1 MRVAKKVSIK
11 YLQLLNSISSLFIT
25 RIIMQ
30 STIGKT
36 CSGLL
41 VAGLLATGL
50 PAPAQDTPTEERPAS
65 LQFFCGQTFDSAS
78 GGQIPTTLVWQPEKE
93 GNVALIRWKSEYF
106 GKDTQKRCQ
115 LVSAK
120 FQKLWNSGQL
130 NFITA
135 GTVKKQPIVC
145 GVASEGDTCSGQNQ
159 LFQLKP
165 FADSSNL
172 IAQLEGVFQGK
183 VSSPVYESGGGA
195 SKYLNMRSLL
205 RNRTVISRQ
214 APPSK

>member
-1 MRVAKKVSIK
+1 
-11 YLQLLNSISSLFIT
+11 
-25 RIIMQ
+25 MQ
-30 STIGKT
+30 SIISKT
-36 CSGLL
+36 FSGLL
-41 VAGLLATGL
+41 VAGLLASSL
-50 PAPAQDTPTEERPAS
+50 PVQAQDAPAEERPADG
-65 LQFFCGQTFDSAS
+65 LQFFCGKTFDSAS

-120 FQKLWNSGQL
+120 FQKLWNAGQL

-183 VSSPVYESGGGA
+183 VSSPVYESGGGSA

>member
-1 MRVAKKVSIK
+1 
-11 YLQLLNSISSLFIT
+11 
-25 RIIMQ
+25 MQ
-30 STIGKT
+30 SIISKT

-41 VAGLLATGL
+41 MAGLLATGL
-50 PAPAQDTPTEERPAS
+50 PAQAQEAPAEEQPATS
-65 LQFFCGQTFDSAS
+65 LQFFCAS

-120 FQKLWNSGQL
+120 FQKLWNAGQL

>member
-1 MRVAKKVSIK
+1 
-11 YLQLLNSISSLFIT
+11 
-25 RIIMQ
+25 MQ
-30 STIGKT
+30 SIISKT
-36 CSGLL
+36 FSGLL
-41 VAGLLATGL
+41 VAGLLATSL
-50 PAPAQDTPTEERPAS
+50 PAQAQDAPAEDPPS
-65 LQFFCGQTFDSAS
+65 DNLQFFCGKTFDSAS
-78 GGQIPTTLVWQPEKE
+78 GSQIPTTLVWQPEKE

-135 GTVKKQPIVC
+135 GTVKRQPIVC

-183 VSSPVYESGGGA
+183 VSSPVYESGGGSA

>member
-1 MRVAKKVSIK
+1 M
-11 YLQLLNSISSLFIT
+11 QSISKIF
-25 RIIMQ
+25 
-30 STIGKT
+30 
-36 CSGLL
+36 SGLL
-41 VAGLLATGL
+41 VAGLLVSGL
-50 PAPAQDTPTEERPAS
+50 PVHAQDAPAEDRAADS
-65 LQFFCGQTFDSAS
+65 LQFFCGKTFDSAS
-78 GGQIPTTLVWQPEKE
+78 GNQIPTTLVWQPEKE

-135 GTVKKQPIVC
+135 GTVRKQPIVC
-145 GVASEGDTCSGQNQ
+145 GVASEGETCSGQNQ

-165 FADSSNL
+165 FADSSDL

-183 VSSPVYESGGGA
+183 VSSPVYENGGSA
-195 SKYLNMRSLL
+195 NKYLNMRSLL
-205 RNRTVISRQ
+205 KNRTAVSRQ

>member
-30 STIGKT
+30 SIISKT

-50 PAPAQDTPTEERPAS
+50 PAQAQDTPTEERPAS

-214 APPSK
+214 APPIK

>member
-1 MRVAKKVSIK
+1 
-11 YLQLLNSISSLFIT
+11 
-25 RIIMQ
+25 MQ
-30 STIGKT
+30 SIISKT
-36 CSGLL
+36 FSGLL
-41 VAGLLATGL
+41 VAGLLATSL
-50 PAPAQDTPTEERPAS
+50 PAQAQDAPAEDRPADS
-65 LQFFCGQTFDSAS
+65 LQFFCGKTFDSAS
-78 GGQIPTTLVWQPEKE
+78 GNQIPTTLVWQPEKE

-145 GVASEGDTCSGQNQ
+145 GVASEGDSCSGKNQ

-183 VSSPVYESGGGA
+183 VSSPVYESGG
-195 SKYLNMRSLL
+195 SSTNKYLNMRSLL
-205 RNRTVISRQ
+205 QNRTVVSRQ

>member
-1 MRVAKKVSIK
+1 M
-11 YLQLLNSISSLFIT
+11 QSISKAF
-25 RIIMQ
+25 
-30 STIGKT
+30 
-36 CSGLL
+36 SGLL

-50 PAPAQDTPTEERPAS
+50 PVHAQETPAEDRSADS
-65 LQFFCGQTFDSAS
+65 LQFFCGKTFDSAS
-78 GGQIPTTLVWQPEKE
+78 GNQIPTTLVWQPEKE

-120 FQKLWNSGQL
+120 FQKLWNAGQL

-183 VSSPVYESGGGA
+183 VSSPVYESGGSA

-205 RNRTVISRQ
+205 KNRTVVSRQ

>member
-1 MRVAKKVSIK
+1 M
-11 YLQLLNSISSLFIT
+11 QSIS
-25 RIIMQ
+25 
-30 STIGKT
+30 KT
-36 CSGLL
+36 FSGLL
-41 VAGLLATGL
+41 VASLLAGL
-50 PAPAQDTPTEERPAS
+50 PVHAQEIPTEDRSADS
-65 LQFFCGQTFDSAS
+65 LQFFCGNTFDSAS
-78 GGQIPTTLVWQPEKE
+78 GSQIPTTLVWQPEKE

-135 GTVKKQPIVC
+135 GTVRKQPIVC
-145 GVASEGDTCSGQNQ
+145 GVANEGETCSGQNQ

-183 VSSPVYESGGGA
+183 VSSPVYENGGSA
-195 SKYLNMRSLL
+195 NKYLNMRSLL
-205 RNRTVISRQ
+205 KSRTVVSRQ

>member
-1 MRVAKKVSIK
+1 MRITMEVIITKV
-11 YLQLLNSISSLFIT
+11 F
-25 RIIMQ
+25 
-30 STIGKT
+30 
-36 CSGLL
+36 SGLL
-41 VAGLLATGL
+41 VASLLVAGL
-50 PAPAQDTPTEERPAS
+50 PVQAQDTTAEDRSAES
-65 LQFFCGQTFDSAS
+65 LLFFCGQTFDSAS

-115 LVSAK
+115 SVSAK
-120 FQKLWNSGQL
+120 FQKLWNAGQL

-135 GTVKKQPIVC
+135 GTVKRQPIVC
-145 GVASEGDTCSGQNQ
+145 GVANEGDDCSGQNQ

-183 VSSPVYESGGGA
+183 VSSPVYENGGGNS
-195 SKYLNMRSLL
+195 SKYLDMRSLL
-205 RNRTVISRQ
+205 RNRAVISRQ
-214 APPSK
+214 APPQIK

>member
-1 MRVAKKVSIK
+1 
-11 YLQLLNSISSLFIT
+11 
-25 RIIMQ
+25 MQ
-30 STIGKT
+30 SIISKT
-36 CSGLL
+36 FSGLL

-50 PAPAQDTPTEERPAS
+50 PVQAQETPAEERPADS
-65 LQFFCGQTFDSAS
+65 LQFFCGKTFDSAS
-78 GGQIPTTLVWQPEKE
+78 GSQIPTTLVWQPEKE

-120 FQKLWNSGQL
+120 FQKLWNAGQL

-145 GVASEGDTCSGQNQ
+145 GVASEGDSCSGQNQ

-183 VSSPVYESGGGA
+183 VSSPVYESGGSSA
-195 SKYLNMRSLL
+195 NKYLNMRSLL
-205 RNRTVISRQ
+205 RNRTVVSRQ

>member
-1 MRVAKKVSIK
+1 M
-11 YLQLLNSISSLFIT
+11 QLIS
-25 RIIMQ
+25 
-30 STIGKT
+30 KT
-36 CSGLL
+36 FSGLL

-50 PAPAQDTPTEERPAS
+50 PVSAQEAPAEDS
-65 LQFFCGQTFDSAS
+65 LQFFCGKTFDSAS
-78 GGQIPTTLVWQPEKE
+78 GNQIPTTLVWQPEKE

-135 GTVKKQPIVC
+135 GTVRKQPIVC

-183 VSSPVYESGGGA
+183 VSSPVYESSGGSA
-195 SKYLNMRSLL
+195 NKYLNMRSLL
-205 RNRTVISRQ
+205 RNRAVVSRQ

>member
-1 MRVAKKVSIK
+1 MER
-11 YLQLLNSISSLFIT
+11 IT
-25 RIIMQ
+25 MQ
-30 STIGKT
+30 SIISKT
-36 CSGLL
+36 FSGIVVAGLL
-41 VAGLLATGL
+41 VATSWSAQ
-50 PAPAQDTPTEERPAS
+50 AQDTPVEDRSADG
-65 LQFFCGQTFDSAS
+65 LQFFCGKTFDSAS

-120 FQKLWNSGQL
+120 FQKLWNAGQL

-165 FADSSNL
+165 FADSTNL

-205 RNRTVISRQ
+205 RNRTVVSRQ
-214 APPSK
+214 APPQIK

>member
-1 MRVAKKVSIK
+1 
-11 YLQLLNSISSLFIT
+11 
-25 RIIMQ
+25 MQ
-30 STIGKT
+30 SIISKT
-36 CSGLL
+36 FSGLL
-41 VAGLLATGL
+41 VAGLLATSL
-50 PAPAQDTPTEERPAS
+50 PAKAQDAPAEG
-65 LQFFCGQTFDSAS
+65 LQFFCGKTFDSAS
-78 GGQIPTTLVWQPEKE
+78 GSQVPTTLVWQPEKE

-120 FQKLWNSGQL
+120 FQKLWNDGKL

-145 GVASEGDTCSGQNQ
+145 GVANEGDSCSGQNQ

-183 VSSPVYESGGGA
+183 VSSPVYESGGGSA

-205 RNRTVISRQ
+205 RNRTVVSRQ

>member
-1 MRVAKKVSIK
+1 MKLI
-11 YLQLLNSISSLFIT
+11 IS
-25 RIIMQ
+25 
-30 STIGKT
+30 KT
-36 CSGLL
+36 FLGLL
-41 VAGLLATGL
+41 VVGLSAISL
-50 PAPAQDTPTEERPAS
+50 PVQAQNEPVVEKPDGA
-65 LQFFCGQTFDSAS
+65 LQFFCGKTFDSAS

-115 LVSAK
+115 LVSTK
-120 FQKLWNSGQL
+120 FQKLWDAGQL

-135 GTVKKQPIVC
+135 GTVKRQPIVC
-145 GVASEGDTCSGQNQ
+145 GVANEGDVCSGQNQ

-183 VSSPVYESGGGA
+183 VSSPVYESGGNNSA
-195 SKYLNMRSLL
+195 AQYLNMRSLL
-205 RNRTVISRQ
+205 RNRKVVSRQ
-214 APPSK
+214 APPHVK